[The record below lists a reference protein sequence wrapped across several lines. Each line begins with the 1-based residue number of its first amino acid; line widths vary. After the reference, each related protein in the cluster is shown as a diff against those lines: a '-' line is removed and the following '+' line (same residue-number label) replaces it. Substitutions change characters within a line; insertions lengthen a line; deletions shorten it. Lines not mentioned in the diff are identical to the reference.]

1 MWSRGRACAFS
12 AGLLLGAR
20 RLSNGGGR
28 RKETAAAASSFFL
41 SQPDVHLHFL
51 DHVLINRVK
60 SIQLIFERRTGTLID
75 KRVSLL
81 LCFPTGAGANLYS
94 HDFYSSLDETKY
106 EKLAEETLESLTDF
120 FEELA
125 DKPFT
130 SKDYD
135 VSFGNGVL
143 TVKLSGNMG
152 TYVINKQTPN
162 KQIWLSS
169 PISGPKRYDWTG
181 KKWIYSHDGISLH
194 DLLSKELSLAL
205 AIELDLSTLT
215 HAGGEPNS

>member
-1 MWSRGRACAFS
+1 MGRE
-12 AGLLLGAR
+12 
-20 RLSNGGGR
+20 GGR
-28 RKETAAAASSFFL
+28 EKKTNFPTGALKLLEARFDAFL
-41 SQPDVHLHFL
+41 KADEFSPAGKLKQDVHLHFL

-75 KRVSLL
+75 K
-81 LCFPTGAGANLYS
+81 
-94 HDFYSSLDETKY
+94 SSLDETKY

-205 AIELDLSTLT
+205 ATELDLSTLT

>member
-1 MWSRGRACAFS
+1 MWSRGRVCVFS

-20 RLSNGGGR
+20 RLSNGASR
-28 RKETAAAASSFFL
+28 WKETPAAASSSFFF
-41 SQPDVHLHFL
+41 SQPDVHVHFL
-51 DHVLINRVK
+51 DHVLINRIK
-60 SIQLIFERRTGTLID
+60 SIQFIFERRTGTLID
-75 KRVSLL
+75 K
-81 LCFPTGAGANLYS
+81 
-94 HDFYSSLDETKY
+94 SSFDETKY

-120 FEELA
+120 FEDLA
-125 DKPFT
+125 DKPFI

-135 VSFGNGVL
+135 VSYVNGVL
-143 TVKLSGNMG
+143 TVKLGRNMG

-181 KKWIYSHDGISLH
+181 KNWIYSHDGISLH
-194 DLLSKELSLAL
+194 DLLSRELSVAL

-215 HAGGEPNS
+215 HASGEPNS

>member
-1 MWSRGRACAFS
+1 MRQHK
-12 AGLLLGAR
+12 LG
-20 RLSNGGGR
+20 
-28 RKETAAAASSFFL
+28 
-41 SQPDVHLHFL
+41 
-51 DHVLINRVK
+51 
-60 SIQLIFERRTGTLID
+60 
-75 KRVSLL
+75 
-81 LCFPTGAGANLYS
+81 
-94 HDFYSSLDETKY
+94 SLDETKY

-120 FEELA
+120 FEDLA

-130 SKDYD
+130 PKDYD

-143 TVKLSGNMG
+143 TVKLGGNMG

-169 PISGPKRYDWTG
+169 PISGPKRYDWSG
-181 KKWIYSHDGISLH
+181 KKWIYFHDGISLH

-215 HAGGEPNS
+215 HTGGEPNS